1 MENLPKNEFESE
13 DDLRASTE
21 LLRLKLE
28 MDYNMKISHTSELPP
43 EIENKWLS
51 NIYNFEEQYKNSKPT
66 KVRELIGNPFF
77 PASEELNDL
86 QIREQL
92 ARVMG
97 LLEEK
102 HIALDCCC
110 EYEDRVIYKFIV
122 EELFDHETD
131 NFSLEGMTWHFIY
144 EEFHPN
150 HKYDL
155 NRYATQFMDTLL
167 TRKWDE
173 EYDVYKLAKTIQF
186 RGKELPQKTISSMIL
201 AFQAAHNFFEVEE
214 VTVEG
219 IDIYLANKIGR
230 VNGTIRYISYPKE
243 DTPRKFL
250 GPFVINFVFD
260 ATDWDICGIDIP
272 GFES

>member
-1 MENLPKNEFESE
+1 MENQPKNEFESE

-66 KVRELIGNPFF
+66 KVRELLRNPVF

-86 QIREQL
+86 QISAEL
-92 ARVMG
+92 SRVLG

-102 HIALDCCC
+102 HIALDRCC
-110 EYEDRVIYKFIV
+110 EYEDRVIYKFII
-122 EELFDHETD
+122 EELFEHETD
-131 NFSLEGMTWHFIY
+131 NFFLEGMTWHFIY

-150 HKYDL
+150 HKHDL
-155 NRYATQFMDTLL
+155 TRHATQLIDTLL

-173 EYDVYKLAKTIQF
+173 EYDAYRLSKTISL

-201 AFQAAHNFFEVEE
+201 AFQAAHNFFEVQE
-214 VTVEG
+214 VKIE
-219 IDIYLANKIGR
+219 DIVVDLENKIGQ
-230 VNGTIRYISYPKE
+230 VNAMINYVAYPKE
-243 DTPRKFL
+243 DTPRRFH
-250 GPFVINFVFD
+250 GPCVVNFVFD
-260 ATDWDICGIDIP
+260 SNDWDISGFEIP